1 MPDVPQPVLAD
12 RFPDDSEPKPKFY
25 QTLVQWALGIAVA
38 VSAVAG
44 LVTLSNRFLLPSCS
58 EERTIATL
66 KDMFK
71 QKNVEVASLGDF
83 VAVTDSSSEK
93 TCTAHVEA
101 PHGATIRYRVF
112 WEGWTAKVMI
122 TQVSASAQ

>member
-12 RFPDDSEPKPKFY
+12 RFPDDSEPKPRLY
-25 QTLVQWALGIAVA
+25 QALMPWVVGIAVA
-38 VSAVAG
+38 VSAVGG
-44 LVTLSNRFLLPSCS
+44 LVKLSNQVLLPSCS

-71 QKNVEVASLGDF
+71 QKNIEVASFGDF
-83 VAVTDSSSEK
+83 VAVTESSSEK

-101 PHGATIRYRVF
+101 PQVVTINYRVF

-122 TQVSASAQ
+122 TRVQ

>member
-12 RFPDDSEPKPKFY
+12 RFPDDSEPKPKLY
-25 QTLVQWALGIAVA
+25 QTLVQWIVGIAVA
-38 VSAVAG
+38 VSAIGG
-44 LVTLSNRFLLPSCS
+44 LVKLSNQFLLPSCS

-66 KDMFK
+66 RDIFK
-71 QKNVEVASLGDF
+71 QKDIEIASLGDF
-83 VAVTDSSSEK
+83 VAVTESSSEK

-101 PHGATIRYRVF
+101 PQGLTIRYRVF
-112 WEGWTAKVMI
+112 WEGWTAKVII